1 MGDPLPATQRPQERS
16 TVSFIHVDE
25 WIDSPCLPSKPEA
38 YAKWFLMLKR
48 LPAWMQST
56 FHPQIEKYRLY
67 CTYRGET
74 YRVTGASRLG
84 DIWLRSDLSLDTGY
98 DPWGRVN
105 LAECSNW
112 RSEP

>member
-1 MGDPLPATQRPQERS
+1 
-16 TVSFIHVDE
+16 
-25 WIDSPCLPSKPEA
+25 
-38 YAKWFLMLKR
+38 MLKR
-48 LPAWMQST
+48 LPAWMQNT

-98 DPWGRVN
+98 DPGGRVS
-105 LAECSNW
+105 LAECSDW
-112 RSEP
+112 RPEP